1 MRLALRQYVSFLH
14 NSEFHLAAYRSEF
27 ADMKRS
33 GVWVLE
39 DIAILGAYVKIVLP
53 IALMVLVSVM
63 ASTLSGV
70 LLFLFLR

>member
-1 MRLALRQYVSFLH
+1 
-14 NSEFHLAAYRSEF
+14 
-27 ADMKRS
+27 MKKG

-39 DIAILGAYVKIVLP
+39 GIGILGAYVKNVLP
-53 IALMVLVSVM
+53 VALMVLVSVM